1 MKKKESIN
9 KSMVGLLLAGLVDS
23 ILVLYVENHDSM
35 TKQEW
40 DIFSP
45 LLKGAKQTLKLMLGN
60 DYASIENE

>member
-1 MKKKESIN
+1 
-9 KSMVGLLLAGLVDS
+9 MVGLLLAGLVDS

-45 LLKGAKQTLKLMLGN
+45 LLKGAKQTLKLMLEN